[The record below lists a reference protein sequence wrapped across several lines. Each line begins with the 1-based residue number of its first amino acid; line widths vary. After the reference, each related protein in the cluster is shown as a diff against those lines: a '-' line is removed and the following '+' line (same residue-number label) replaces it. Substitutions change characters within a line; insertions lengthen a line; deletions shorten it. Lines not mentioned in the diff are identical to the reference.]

1 MGYKTCHALNSS
13 LDATVCAKDCDR
25 LKKHYFAQEC
35 KAKGGLYKCCIR
47 RDKAFCHECRYL
59 IWIKRENNFQHHLQR
74 FCCTLSLCTYPS
86 SRKEPNGTSVFDEKV
101 GCYDLRTSS
110 RVTSSRKT
118 SSRGT
123 SSWVRHPAESH
134 PAKSDIQLSFF
145 YNPKFVFRPKFYY
158 FCAQILYLGS
168 YLCAQVLYLG
178 PNFSICLHSILSFV
192 PKF

>member
-59 IWIKRENNFQHHLQR
+59 IKRENILQHHLQR

-110 RVTSSRKT
+110 RGTSSR
-118 SSRGT
+118 
-123 SSWVRHPAESH
+123 VRH
-134 PAKSDIQLSFF
+134 PAKSDIQPSFF
-145 YNPKFVFRPKFYY
+145 LQPK
-158 FCAQILYLGS
+158 
-168 YLCAQVLYLG
+168 
-178 PNFSICLHSILSFV
+178 ICI
-192 PKF
+192 